1 MKAVYPPPPEKSN
14 FIYSSRMPFAIRDLN
29 QLEIDHS
36 KDSEILAMMRKMYPA
51 LGDQQLIEA
60 KENLERYLKLAWRI
74 ADRIVKDSE
83 KPPFDNTADNPYDTG
98 TKVEKHT
105 PLSLTQ

>member
-1 MKAVYPPPPEKSN
+1 MHMKAVDPPPPEKSN

-36 KDSEILAMMRKMYPA
+36 GDSEILAMMRKMYPA

-83 KPPFDNTADNPYDTG
+83 NRPLTTPVIIPTIPAQRSKNTHLY
-98 TKVEKHT
+98 H
-105 PLSLTQ
+105 